1 MTTCLVI
8 GATGFIGGQIARAA
22 AERGWQVRALRR
34 RPQAVGAIGDVPV
47 DWRTGDLADRAS
59 LIAAMHGCEV
69 VFHAAGAYP
78 HGARHLA
85 QEIHAAE
92 SQVRTVLQA
101 FDAAGAGRLVY
112 TSSFTTL
119 GPP

>member
-1 MTTCLVI
+1 M
-8 GATGFIGGQIARAA
+8 ADK
-22 AERGWQVRALRR
+22 LRR
-34 RPQAVGAIGDVPV
+34 SARSGDVPV
-47 DWRTGDLADRAS
+47 EWWSPGSGRPPRLDRDLAS
-59 LIAAMHGCEV
+59 AAEV

-78 HGARHLA
+78 HGAANLA
-85 QEIHAAE
+85 QEINAAE

-119 GPP
+119 GPPNAAGAPGR